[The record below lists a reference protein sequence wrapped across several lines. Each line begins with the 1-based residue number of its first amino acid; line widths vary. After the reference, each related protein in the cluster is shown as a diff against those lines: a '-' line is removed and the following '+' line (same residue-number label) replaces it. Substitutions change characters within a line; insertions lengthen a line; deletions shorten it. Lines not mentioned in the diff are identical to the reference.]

1 MKPIQLLCNH
11 NVLKKDG
18 VQNKW
23 VTFRWKSRDQQD
35 IFYDEARYR
44 RLYYRRSPLVQAPLE
59 IPCKVTIRMPD
70 TIRIR
75 NLIMKYKEI
84 LDLLYIQ
91 LDVNHVNS

>member
-1 MKPIQLLCNH
+1 MQSERT
-11 NVLKKDG
+11 KKDG

-23 VTFRWKSRDQQD
+23 VTFRWKPRDQQN

-44 RLYYRRSPLVQAPLE
+44 RLYYQRSPLVKGRLE

-70 TIRIR
+70 AIRIR
-75 NLIMKYKEI
+75 NLIVKYKEI
-84 LDLLYIQ
+84 LELLYIQ